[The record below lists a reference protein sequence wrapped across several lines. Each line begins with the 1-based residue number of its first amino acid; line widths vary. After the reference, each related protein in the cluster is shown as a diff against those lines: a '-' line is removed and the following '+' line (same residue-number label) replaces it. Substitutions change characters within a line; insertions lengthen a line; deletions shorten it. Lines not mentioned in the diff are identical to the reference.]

1 MTGSIRGRFQRHP
14 NSAMQPGMDQT
25 PAIHSSLAPQLHSS
39 TNDQLLCTTRW
50 EKAAVDLVRCPP
62 WSQGHLSSQEILLG
76 VKLALQMLCVAAER
90 QSSFNGLRVGPGRW
104 RRSTQGSLQKERQG
118 REESDSMKIKCYSEG
133 NSSLDVRG
141 EASNG
146 KM

>member
-90 QSSFNGLRVGPGRW
+90 QSSFNGLRVDLEDGEGVLRVAC
-104 RRSTQGSLQKERQG
+104 RKKGKE
-118 REESDSMKIKCYSEG
+118 EKK
-133 NSSLDVRG
+133 VT
-141 EASNG
+141 A
-146 KM
+146 